1 RARAT
6 RPTPPLG
13 YRARVTRYLSVS
25 KRKRLQNYF
34 CNPLELLRERCVLAG
49 EGETM
54 RTVLI
59 FLVVPAAVA
68 LAQENP
74 LSAFNK
80 RAYGQVKS
88 WILTSA
94 EKMPESNYS
103 FRPVDEVRSFGQI
116 IGHAADAQFF
126 FCSVM
131 LGEKLQPRNIEKTK
145 TAKADLI
152 AGLKEA
158 ATYCDRAYDTMTD
171 AAGTQMVKF
180 GA

>member
-1 RARAT
+1 
-6 RPTPPLG
+6 
-13 YRARVTRYLSVS
+13 
-25 KRKRLQNYF
+25 
-34 CNPLELLRERCVLAG
+34 
-49 EGETM
+49 M
-54 RTVLI
+54 RTFLI
-59 FLVVPAAVA
+59 FLIVPAAVA

-103 FRPVDEVRSFGQI
+103 FRPTDEVRSFGQI
-116 IGHAADAQFF
+116 IGHAADAQYY
-126 FCSVM
+126 FCSVL
-131 LGEKLQPRNIEKTK
+131 LGEKPPALQIEKTK

-152 AGLKEA
+152 AALNGA

-171 AAGTQMVKF
+171 A
-180 GA
+180 